1 MKQFTFQG
9 GAQGESVVSATGLT
23 LAVRVAWLARDGQGF
38 PVPLTRWL
46 TTDPYHGDGCG
57 SRHNVIDAGQGMW
70 RPWRGDYRCPL
81 LFAADGP
88 ARDGGSS
95 YPQRLGN

>member
-38 PVPLTRWL
+38 PVPAHPLA
-46 TTDPYHGDGCG
+46 DH
-57 SRHNVIDAGQGMW
+57 
-70 RPWRGDYRCPL
+70 RPLPR
-81 LFAADGP
+81 
-88 ARDGGSS
+88 
-95 YPQRLGN
+95 